1 MPELSNRVALVTGG
15 SRGIGRA
22 IALALAKAGAAVAI
36 NYRERGEEAAAV
48 VEAIRQSGGRAAA
61 VAADVSQAE
70 AVQRM
75 ATETEDRLGRIDVL
89 VNNAGAAAT
98 RGLDDITEED
108 FDHALA
114 VNLKSAFLC
123 TQAVLPSMRARR
135 WGRIV
140 NISSI
145 GARVGAGSVSVA
157 YGAAKAGLEGLTR
170 AYALRLAPEGVT
182 VNAIAPG
189 LIDTEMG
196 APLIAAGVGAR
207 IPIGRVGVGDDIAR
221 AVLFLISDSFVT
233 GQTLAVNGGALFS
246 RAPRA
251 ENKARAADAALARAS
266 PSSIAIGF
274 RLGFAVAHGVRS
286 IDGLG
291 LAAAVAVLNDDG
303 RRVDNHRARRRR
315 RVAINAENARA
326 CRTDVETD
334 GAVHVTNAW
343 RPAGDHGR
351 HRGLGAAN

>member
-1 MPELSNRVALVTGG
+1 MPELSNRVALVTGA
-15 SRGIGRA
+15 SRGIGKA
-22 IALALAKAGAAVAI
+22 VALALAKTGAAVAV

-48 VEAIRQSGGRAAA
+48 VEAIRENGGHAAAIAADVANAAA
-61 VAADVSQAE
+61 VLRMVAE
-70 AVQRM
+70 A
-75 ATETEDRLGRIDVL
+75 EDRLGAIDIL
-89 VNNAGAAAT
+89 VNNAGMAAA

-108 FDHALA
+108 FDRALA

-123 TQAVLPSMRARR
+123 TQAVLPGMRARR

-207 IPIGRVGVGDDIAR
+207 IPVGHVGAGDDIAQ
-221 AVLFLISDSFVT
+221 AVLFLVADAFVT
-233 GQTLAVNGGALFS
+233 GQTLAVNGGALF
-246 RAPRA
+246 
-251 ENKARAADAALARAS
+251 L
-266 PSSIAIGF
+266 
-274 RLGFAVAHGVRS
+274 
-286 IDGLG
+286 
-291 LAAAVAVLNDDG
+291 
-303 RRVDNHRARRRR
+303 
-315 RVAINAENARA
+315 
-326 CRTDVETD
+326 
-334 GAVHVTNAW
+334 
-343 RPAGDHGR
+343 
-351 HRGLGAAN
+351 